1 MPPADLYAA
10 LRRTGLH
17 HGQAFAALTRIV
29 RRPGGSSEVEI
40 VLPDEAAPHRSYRIH
55 PVMLD
60 AALQGLAAAMSAES
74 LADSSEATYLPVSL
88 ETIRVFGEVGRRARC
103 HAELINLDGD
113 GAGKLGRV
121 VLMDDAGNPTAELTG
136 IYLQRVQRRTVPLP
150 LTQKIFDTTW
160 VPRPRPQTSPDASG
174 SV

>member
-29 RRPGGSSEVEI
+29 RGPGGSSEVEI

-60 AALQGLAAAMSAES
+60 AALQGLAAAMSADS
-74 LADSSEATYLPVSL
+74 LIGFERGHLSAGF
-88 ETIRVFGEVGRRARC
+88 I
-103 HAELINLDGD
+103 GD
-113 GAGKLGRV
+113 DPGVR
-121 VLMDDAGNPTAELTG
+121 
-136 IYLQRVQRRTVPLP
+136 
-150 LTQKIFDTTW
+150 
-160 VPRPRPQTSPDASG
+160 
-174 SV
+174 